1 MRLDLLHNL
10 GFDYDVDDFT
20 LKPITLRD
28 GDEAVLWFHEPT
40 GHGILASEF
49 WVQDD
54 FYSEKY
60 RDEFSADSEGRRK
73 KSEEHFHIYKE
84 LNDRQFNLFKDKLT
98 SETKFLEIGCAHGGI
113 VSRVNDFG
121 VKECQVVEPNI
132 QDSDFVKY
140 KNPNVIVHNSIL
152 KDADL
157 PKDYFDIIVAFDVVE
172 HVFNPKDFLKK
183 CFDLLKEN
191 GILVVA
197 IPNHNDVLL
206 TNYECEKYQKFYYH
220 KAHINYFTSHS
231 ILDLCESVG
240 FQGGVKSFL
249 DYSFFNHVHWQQNNK
264 PMLSADK
271 AFVSNVSKNEK
282 INEFYKRV
290 ELEYEKLINDEML
303 GGALIF
309 NGIKKI
315 NTGQKNV

>member
-1 MRLDLLHNL
+1 MRPDLLHNL

-183 CFDLLKEN
+183 CFDLLNKN

-264 PMLSADK
+264 PMSSADK
-271 AFVSNVSKNEK
+271 AFVSDVTKDDE

-290 ELEYEKLINDEML
+290 EREYEELINSKKL
-303 GGALIF
+303 GGALIY
-309 NGIKKI
+309 
-315 NTGQKNV
+315 TGVKENV

>member
-1 MRLDLLHNL
+1 MSL
-10 GFDYDVDDFT
+10 V
-20 LKPITLRD
+20 PIVR
-28 GDEAVLWFHEPT
+28 E
-40 GHGILASEF
+40 
-49 WVQDD
+49 
-54 FYSEKY
+54 
-60 RDEFSADSEGRRK
+60 
-73 KSEEHFHIYKE
+73 E
-84 LNDRQFNLFKDKLT
+84 LNDRQFNLFKDRLT

-240 FQGGVKSFL
+240 FQGSVKSFL

-290 ELEYEKLINDEML
+290 
-303 GGALIF
+303 
-309 NGIKKI
+309 
-315 NTGQKNV
+315 